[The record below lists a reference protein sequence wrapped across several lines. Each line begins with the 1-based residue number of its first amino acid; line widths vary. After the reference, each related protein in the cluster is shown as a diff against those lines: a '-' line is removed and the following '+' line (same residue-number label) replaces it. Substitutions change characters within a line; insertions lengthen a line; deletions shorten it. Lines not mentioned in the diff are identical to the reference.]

1 MSEKRGVPLERST
14 IEAYCGIVAGIIG
27 AIVTSWL
34 IKALLLAG
42 AAGLLVHAVFR
53 AKRTI
58 DRPLWW
64 KTVASFVIV
73 TAFVAI
79 GWEPIASEFRKSTDT
94 QAPIPQPPIAPP
106 SFNPADRKSERP
118 ISRLERLVYLCRQP
132 SLPGSGEEIAKA
144 RERIKQ
150 GVAIY
155 AAATGLPFTLSEIDN
170 GIAYE
175 VRYPNGLRPDPDILS
190 VRFEIR
196 RFEDKLLVTNITEMK
211 IDSQLTPF
219 SKYKPAIEASKIL
232 KATSEKLAGVPAG
245 TCSAL

>member
-1 MSEKRGVPLERST
+1 
-14 IEAYCGIVAGIIG
+14 
-27 AIVTSWL
+27 
-34 IKALLLAG
+34 
-42 AAGLLVHAVFR
+42 
-53 AKRTI
+53 
-58 DRPLWW
+58 
-64 KTVASFVIV
+64 
-73 TAFVAI
+73 
-79 GWEPIASEFRKSTDT
+79 
-94 QAPIPQPPIAPP
+94 
-106 SFNPADRKSERP
+106 
-118 ISRLERLVYLCRQP
+118 
-132 SLPGSGEEIAKA
+132 
-144 RERIKQ
+144 
-150 GVAIY
+150 VAIY